1 MPLPNWRIRSCYIIY
16 AIVASIALSPYAKA
30 GSRQQCGIHFDVTG
44 DTALCQSYAGKW
56 FQCGKTSCHT
66 GGRYT
71 DPKTHPYTGLTF
83 TKCWRYLPDGKPS
96 EHIYTIK
103 PDYYQAQNLK
113 GTLDASVPNKGISY
127 TCEWKHSY
135 DINNARLWCNDCNP
149 Q

>member
-44 DTALCQSYAGKW
+44 DTA
-56 FQCGKTSCHT
+56 H
-66 GGRYT
+66 
-71 DPKTHPYTGLTF
+71 TGLTF